1 MPRFISNY
9 PQAAGDHITLRAEP
23 DWDQPIQPHDQSAE
37 RQVFD
42 LPVESGVRQVKLVLE
57 RDGDSH
63 WSIGANYI
71 VTARNPE
78 HSVYPCFFQDAGRL
92 TGTLQIAAPALN
104 DVLRIRIFL
113 PPGYDENTLKRYP
126 VLYASDGANLFEPEE
141 SAFGQDWAAD
151 ETVSLLNRMS
161 VIDKVI
167 VVGVQARDGHR
178 NEDYTQPG
186 YEALGRALVQ
196 DLVPKVD
203 GVLRTLARARDRAV
217 IGSSLGGVLALY
229 LWWTHRDTFG
239 SAAALSATFGLE
251 DDLYERVV
259 AEEIPASGRVYL
271 DSGYPKD
278 NFEAVRRMA
287 AVLEMRGIR
296 HMYLAHPRGIHNEL
310 AWADRLH
317 LPLEYL
323 FG

>member
-9 PQAAGDHITLRAEP
+9 PLAAGDRIALRAEP
-23 DWDQPIQPHDQSAE
+23 DWDQPIRPLEQAAN

-42 LPVESGVRQVKLVLE
+42 LPVESGVRQAKLVLE
-57 RDGDSH
+57 REGKSR
-63 WSIGANYI
+63 WSVGANYI
-71 VTARNPE
+71 VSARTPE

-104 DVLRIRIFL
+104 DALRIRIFL

-126 VLYASDGANLFEPEE
+126 VLYASDGANLFEPGE
-141 SAFGQDWAAD
+141 SASGQDWAVD

-161 VIDKVI
+161 VIDKII

-178 NEDYTQPG
+178 DEDYTQPG
-186 YEALGRALVQ
+186 YEALGRAMVQ
-196 DLVPKVD
+196 DLVPKLD

-217 IGSSLGGVLALY
+217 MGSSLGGVLALY
-229 LWWTHRDTFG
+229 LWWAHRDTFG
-239 SAAALSATFGLE
+239 SAAALSATFGLA
-251 DDLYERVV
+251 DDLYDRIV
-259 AEEIPASGRVYL
+259 AEEIPASGRVYV
-271 DSGYPKD
+271 DSGYPED

-287 AVLEMRGIR
+287 AVLDMRGIR

-317 LPLEYL
+317 IPLEYL